1 MKGSAWRIST
11 YSCLAAAIL
20 FIAFGSAS
28 ADTLLGKATLLRAD
42 GKTDVYPVVSGK
54 KIAYTDKALIRL
66 AGATFVAEE
75 GSVLEVVDQGGNL
88 DVDIEKGVIHF
99 RIQPHKAVISFVT
112 KDGSFDTP
120 RVVTASASVIEGT
133 ITVNK
138 EGTTVELADG
148 SVSVLTTD
156 GLKTINAGEGIVLA
170 QSDPGAEEPA
180 VETEDVVIDTPSED
194 DKPEET
200 GATGAEGEG
209 SPYTAA
215 AVMGTATAGAVTG
228 VIIGVTT
235 GNNGGDSVASPIE

>member
-28 ADTLLGKATLLRAD
+28 ADTLLGKATLLRAN

-75 GSVLEVVDQGGNL
+75 GSVLEVVDRGGNL

-99 RIQPHKAVISFVT
+99 RIQPHKALISFVT
-112 KDGSFDTP
+112 RDGSFDTP
-120 RVVTASASVIEGT
+120 RVVTAASTVIEGT
-133 ITVNK
+133 ITVNDK
-138 EGTTVELADG
+138 WTRVELADG
-148 SVSVLTTD
+148 SVSVLTAD
-156 GLKTINAGEGIVLA
+156 GLKTIKAGEGIVLA
-170 QSDPGAEEPA
+170 QSEINEEPTI
-180 VETEDVVIDTPSED
+180 ETEDVIVDTPAED
-194 DKPEET
+194 STTEPGT
-200 GATGAEGEG
+200 GDTG
-209 SPYTAA
+209 SPYTAPV
-215 AVMGTATAGAVTG
+215 VMGVAVAGAVTG